1 MASLAFDPGNWDARL
16 LDAKTL
22 LNTSTNSTLSQHE
35 DDRPSPEG
43 SPRRLSAL
51 YQYHNAP
58 EVAPVGGLEYDDTIY
73 PHSDKFP
80 VIKEHIF
87 SRHHYTGKHAFE
99 HDNNPPR
106 IIFGMKVKTFLVV
119 ALIMVLVIVGA
130 AVGGAVG
137 GKNMHQDAGPDGT
150 YSNMSG
156 YVVSQS
162 DRSQCVRL
170 VLTT

>member
-1 MASLAFDPGNWDARL
+1 MQSPMALKDTWEERL
-16 LDAKTL
+16 LDATSSII
-22 LNTSTNSTLSQHE
+22 STNSTFPQHE
-35 DDRPSPEG
+35 DDRPSPEE
-43 SPRRLSAL
+43 PPTRLSAL

-80 VIKEHIF
+80 VIREHIF

-137 GKNMHQDAGPDGT
+137 GKNMHQGPGPEGT
-150 YSNMSG
+150 YSDMSG
-156 YVVSQS
+156 YVVYPNDMSQY
-162 DRSQCVRL
+162 VRL
-170 VLTT
+170 LLTM